1 MVGAIISAAAG
12 LGSMVYGGI
21 KSAQNAKKAKQQLER
36 QEQEARLNF
45 NRDYYADL
53 TQRADMRYLLN
64 KQREQLNEA
73 NTAARQ
79 RNIVAGGTTEA
90 EAVAKKASNKA
101 LAESTAR
108 IGALSQQQKQAAVA
122 NYNAMRQGINA
133 GYTKM
138 YNTQATNAANLATTG
153 ANMLVKG
160 AAGIADDLTSDA
172 TTTTTT
178 NTDTDTTTS
187 TTPSQPQGEVT
198 TQEYQEAN
206 PTHAMDEAVPEDNS
220 LTGDEYKDMWF
231 K

>member
-1 MVGAIISAAAG
+1 
-12 LGSMVYGGI
+12 MVYGGI

-90 EAVAKKASNKA
+90 EAVAKQASNKA

-122 NYNAMRQGINA
+122 NYNALRQGINA
-133 GYTKM
+133 GYTNM
-138 YNTQATNAANLATTG
+138 YNQQAANAANLATTG
-153 ANMLVKG
+153 AGMIVSGVSGL
-160 AAGIADDLTSDA
+160 ADHDWNSTK
-172 TTTTTT
+172 TE
-178 NTDTDTTTS
+178 TDTTSGSKTE
-187 TTPSQPQGEVT
+187 TEKN
-198 TQEYQEAN
+198 ELN
-206 PTHAMDEAVPEDNS
+206 
-220 LTGDEYKDMWF
+220 K
-231 K
+231 

>member
-12 LGSMVYGGI
+12 VGSMVYGGI

-64 KQREQLNEA
+64 KQREQLTEA

-79 RNIVAGGTTEA
+79 RNVVAGGTTEA
-90 EAVAKKASNKA
+90 EAVAKQASNKA

-122 NYNAMRQGINA
+122 NYNALRKGINT
-133 GYTKM
+133 GYTNM
-138 YNTQATNAANLATTG
+138 YNTQATNAANLAKTG
-153 ANMLVKG
+153 AGMLVKG
-160 AAGIADDLTSDA
+160 AAGVADDLTSDA
-172 TTTTTT
+172 TTTTA
-178 NTDTDTTTS
+178 DSTDTTTS
-187 TTPSQPQGEVT
+187 TTPSQPQGEVVT

>member
-12 LGSMVYGGI
+12 LGSMVYGGLQ
-21 KSAQNAKKAKQQLER
+21 SARNTKKAKEQLKR
-36 QEQEARLNF
+36 QEQDALMAF

-64 KQREQLNEA
+64 KQREQLTEA

-90 EAVAKKASNKA
+90 EAVAKQASNKA

-133 GYTKM
+133 GYTNM
-138 YNTQATNAANLATTG
+138 YNQQAANAANLATSG
-153 ANMLVKG
+153 AGMIVAGAKG
-160 AAGIADDLTSDA
+160 LADDLTSDA
-172 TTTTTT
+172 TKSVKNENT
-178 NTDTDTTTS
+178 NSNKDAIKNGNILPDYNKT
-187 TTPSQPQGEVT
+187 
-198 TQEYQEAN
+198 AR
-206 PTHAMDEAVPEDNS
+206 EDNLLNS
-220 LTGDEYKDMWF
+220 YA
-231 K
+231 

>member
-64 KQREQLNEA
+64 KQREQLTEA

-90 EAVAKKASNKA
+90 EAVAKQASNKA

-108 IGALSQQQKQAAVA
+108 IGALSQQQKQAAVT
-122 NYNAMRQGINA
+122 NYNALRQGINT

-138 YNTQATNAANLATTG
+138 YNTQAANAANLATSG
-153 ANMLVKG
+153 ANMIVAGAKG
-160 AAGIADDLTSDA
+160 LANHDWDSTKTA
-172 TTTTTT
+172 
-178 NTDTDTTTS
+178 TDTTTTD
-187 TTPSQPQGEVT
+187 TTSET
-198 TQEYQEAN
+198 TTEENKLNQ
-206 PTHAMDEAVPEDNS
+206 
-220 LTGDEYKDMWF
+220 
-231 K
+231 

>member
-12 LGSMVYGGI
+12 VGSMVYGGI

-64 KQREQLNEA
+64 KQREQLTEA

-79 RNIVAGGTTEA
+79 RNVVAGGTTEA

-122 NYNAMRQGINA
+122 NYNAMRQGINT
-133 GYTKM
+133 GYTNM
-138 YNTQATNAANLATTG
+138 YNTQAANAANLATTG

-172 TTTTTT
+172 TTTTA
-178 NTDTDTTTS
+178 DSTDTTTS
-187 TTPSQPQGEVT
+187 TTPSQPQGEVVT

>member
-12 LGSMVYGGI
+12 VGAMVYGGI

-64 KQREQLNEA
+64 KQREQLTEA

-79 RNIVAGGTTEA
+79 RNVVAGGTTEA
-90 EAVAKKASNKA
+90 EAVAKKTSNKA

-122 NYNAMRQGINA
+122 NYNAMRQGINT
-133 GYTKM
+133 GYTNM

-153 ANMLVKG
+153 AGMLVKG

-172 TTTTTT
+172 TTTTA
-178 NTDTDTTTS
+178 DSTDTTTS
-187 TTPSQPQGEVT
+187 TTPSQPQGEVVT

>member
-64 KQREQLNEA
+64 KQREQLTEA

-79 RNIVAGGTTEA
+79 RNVVAGGTTEA
-90 EAVAKKASNKA
+90 EAVAKQASNKA

-133 GYTKM
+133 GYTNM
-138 YNTQATNAANLATTG
+138 YNTQATNAANLATSG
-153 ANMLVKG
+153 ANMIAAGVKG
-160 AAGIADDLTSDA
+160 LATKTATGA
-172 TTTTTT
+172 TTA
-178 NTDTDTTTS
+178 DTTESETE
-187 TTPSQPQGEVT
+187 TETKT
-198 TQEYQEAN
+198 
-206 PTHAMDEAVPEDNS
+206 EDNK
-220 LTGDEYKDMWF
+220 LNQ
-231 K
+231 

>member
-12 LGSMVYGGI
+12 VGSMVYGGI

-133 GYTKM
+133 GYTNM
-138 YNTQATNAANLATTG
+138 YNQQAANAANLATTG
-153 ANMLVKG
+153 AGMIVSGVSGL
-160 AAGIADDLTSDA
+160 ADHDWDSTKTA
-172 TTTTTT
+172 
-178 NTDTDTTTS
+178 TDTTSESKTA
-187 TTPSQPQGEVT
+187 TE
-198 TQEYQEAN
+198 ENELN
-206 PTHAMDEAVPEDNS
+206 
-220 LTGDEYKDMWF
+220 K
-231 K
+231 

>member
-12 LGSMVYGGI
+12 LGSMVYGGLQ
-21 KSAQNAKKAKQQLER
+21 SARNTKKAKEQLKR
-36 QEQEARLNF
+36 QEQDALMAF

-122 NYNAMRQGINA
+122 NYNALRKGINA
-133 GYTKM
+133 GYTNM
-138 YNTQATNAANLATTG
+138 YNQQAANAANLATTG
-153 ANMLVKG
+153 AGMIVSGVSGL
-160 AAGIADDLTSDA
+160 ADHDWDSTKTA
-172 TTTTTT
+172 
-178 NTDTDTTTS
+178 TDTTSESKTA
-187 TTPSQPQGEVT
+187 TE
-198 TQEYQEAN
+198 EKELN
-206 PTHAMDEAVPEDNS
+206 
-220 LTGDEYKDMWF
+220 K
-231 K
+231 

>member
-133 GYTKM
+133 GYTNM
-138 YNTQATNAANLATTG
+138 YNQQAANAANLATTG
-153 ANMLVKG
+153 AGMIVSGVSGL
-160 AAGIADDLTSDA
+160 ADHDWDSTKTS
-172 TTTTTT
+172 
-178 NTDTDTTTS
+178 TDTTS
-187 TTPSQPQGEVT
+187 ESETTTEENKLNQ
-198 TQEYQEAN
+198 
-206 PTHAMDEAVPEDNS
+206 
-220 LTGDEYKDMWF
+220 
-231 K
+231 

>member
-12 LGSMVYGGI
+12 AGSMVYGGI

-64 KQREQLNEA
+64 KQREQLTEA

-133 GYTKM
+133 GYTNM
-138 YNTQATNAANLATTG
+138 YNQQAANAANLATSG
-153 ANMLVKG
+153 ANMIVAGAKG
-160 AAGIADDLTSDA
+160 LADHDWDSAKTA
-172 TTTTTT
+172 
-178 NTDTDTTTS
+178 TDTTTTD
-187 TTPSQPQGEVT
+187 TTSKSET
-198 TQEYQEAN
+198 TTEKNKLNQ
-206 PTHAMDEAVPEDNS
+206 
-220 LTGDEYKDMWF
+220 
-231 K
+231 

>member
-12 LGSMVYGGI
+12 LGSMVYGGLQ
-21 KSAQNAKKAKQQLER
+21 SARNTKRAKEQLKR
-36 QEQEARLNF
+36 QEQDALMAF

-64 KQREQLNEA
+64 KQREQLTEA

-90 EAVAKKASNKA
+90 EAVAKQASNKA

-122 NYNAMRQGINA
+122 NYNAMRQGINT
-133 GYTKM
+133 GYTNM

-153 ANMLVKG
+153 AGMLVKG

-172 TTTTTT
+172 TTTTA
-178 NTDTDTTTS
+178 DSTDTTSS
-187 TTPSQPQGEVT
+187 TTLSQPQGEVT
-198 TQEYQEAN
+198 TQEYQDAN
-206 PTHAMDEAVPEDNS
+206 PTHAMDETVPETNS

>member
-12 LGSMVYGGI
+12 VGSMVYGGI

-64 KQREQLNEA
+64 KQREQLTEA

-79 RNIVAGGTTEA
+79 RNVVAGGTTEA

-133 GYTKM
+133 GYTNM
-138 YNTQATNAANLATTG
+138 YNQQAANAANLATSG
-153 ANMLVKG
+153 AGMIVSGVSGL
-160 AAGIADDLTSDA
+160 ADHDWDSTKTA
-172 TTTTTT
+172 
-178 NTDTDTTTS
+178 TDTTSESKTA
-187 TTPSQPQGEVT
+187 TE
-198 TQEYQEAN
+198 ENELN
-206 PTHAMDEAVPEDNS
+206 
-220 LTGDEYKDMWF
+220 K
-231 K
+231 

>member
-79 RNIVAGGTTEA
+79 RNVVAGGTTEA
-90 EAVAKKASNKA
+90 EAVAKQASNKA

-133 GYTKM
+133 GYTNI
-138 YNTQATNAANLATTG
+138 YNQQAANAANLATSG
-153 ANMLVKG
+153 AGMIVSGVSGL
-160 AAGIADDLTSDA
+160 ADHDWNSTKTA
-172 TTTTTT
+172 
-178 NTDTDTTTS
+178 TDTTS
-187 TTPSQPQGEVT
+187 ESKTTTEENKLNQ
-198 TQEYQEAN
+198 
-206 PTHAMDEAVPEDNS
+206 
-220 LTGDEYKDMWF
+220 
-231 K
+231 

>member
-12 LGSMVYGGI
+12 LGSMVYGGLQ
-21 KSAQNAKKAKQQLER
+21 SARNTKKAKEQLKR
-36 QEQEARLNF
+36 QEQDALMAF

-122 NYNAMRQGINA
+122 NYNTMRQGINA
-133 GYTKM
+133 GYTNM
-138 YNTQATNAANLATTG
+138 YNQQAANAANLATTG

-178 NTDTDTTTS
+178 PTDTDTTPS

>member
-12 LGSMVYGGI
+12 VGSMVYGGI

-133 GYTKM
+133 GYTNM
-138 YNTQATNAANLATTG
+138 YNTQATNAANLAKTG
-153 ANMLVKG
+153 AGMIVKG

-172 TTTTTT
+172 TTTTA
-178 NTDTDTTTS
+178 DSTDTTTS
-187 TTPSQPQGEVT
+187 TTPSQPQGEVVT

>member
-133 GYTKM
+133 GYTNM
-138 YNTQATNAANLATTG
+138 YNTQATNAANLATSG
-153 ANMLVKG
+153 ANMIAAGVKG
-160 AAGIADDLTSDA
+160 LATKTATGA
-172 TTTTTT
+172 TTA
-178 NTDTDTTTS
+178 DTTESETE
-187 TTPSQPQGEVT
+187 TETKT
-198 TQEYQEAN
+198 
-206 PTHAMDEAVPEDNS
+206 EDNK
-220 LTGDEYKDMWF
+220 LNQ
-231 K
+231 